1 MSQSKQPIKRW
12 VVRPSAPRREVDE
25 LARSLALARPLAA
38 LLYQRGATT
47 VAAAERFFSP
57 SLSNLHCPMLMRDMD
72 RAVDRLARA
81 IDNGERIM
89 LYGDYDVDGTTAVS
103 LLYNFLSDYSCD
115 LMFYI
120 PDRYAE
126 GYGISQKGIDYAADN
141 GVKLIITVD
150 CGIKATDEVAYAAT
164 RGVDFIVTDHHL
176 PDEVLPAAVAVLDPK
191 RVDCTYPF
199 QELSGCGVA
208 FKLVQAYAS
217 RRGIKIEDISYLLD
231 LVVVSI
237 AADIVPLVDENRV
250 MGHFGLQQLNSP
262 QANKGLAA
270 IIKICGLERHKML
283 VEDIVF
289 KIGPR
294 INATGRMEIDIDH
307 NDPRAQSG
315 GRNAVRLL
323 TAPTKDRALFYVNRI
338 EEFNRLRKEADRVI
352 TSEARMLLENDPTAA
367 GKKSTI
373 IFNPAWM
380 KGVVGIVASRLIE
393 TYYRPTVVLTESNGF
408 ITGSA
413 RSVPGF
419 DLYEAVESCAD
430 LLENFGG
437 HTYATGLTMRPENL
451 DAFCERFE
459 VYVEKHIADGDLVQ
473 QIDVDMEVPLAAIT
487 PELRRSLERFAPFGP
502 GNPAPVFVSR
512 SLRDNGSA
520 RLVGGKG
527 EHLKLALT
535 DGVGATIG
543 AIAFSQVELYAHIQA
558 GGSVD
563 VCYTVSDNVFQG
575 VVSPQLRIKDM
586 IPAES
591 YDA

>member
-1 MSQSKQPIKRW
+1 MQTIKKW
-12 VVRPSAPRREVDE
+12 VVRSAVTLDKVEQ
-25 LARSLALARPLAA
+25 LATTLRLEPPLAA
-38 LLYQRGATT
+38 LLYQRGVTT
-47 VAAAERFFSP
+47 VSQAEKFFAP
-57 SLSNLHCPMLMRDMD
+57 SLQDLHDPFLMLDMNVAIDRID
-72 RAVDRLARA
+72 RAL
-81 IDNGERIM
+81 DNGERIM
-89 LYGDYDVDGTTAVS
+89 LYGDYDVDGTSAVS
-103 LLYNFLSDYSCD
+103 LLYNFFSTYSKD
-115 LMFYI
+115 IMFYI

-126 GYGISQKGIDYAADN
+126 GYGISHRGIDYAADN

-150 CGIKATDEVAYAAT
+150 CGIKATEEVAYAAKH
-164 RGVDFIVTDHHL
+164 GVDFIVTDHHL
-176 PDEVLPAAVAVLDPK
+176 PDEILPPAVAVLDPK
-191 RVDCTYPF
+191 RVNCHYPF
-199 QELSGCGVA
+199 KELSGCGVA
-208 FKLVQAYAS
+208 FKLVQAYCAHK
-217 RRGIKIEDISYLLD
+217 GVPVDQIAYLLD

-250 MGHFGLQQLNSP
+250 MGYFGLEQLNSDK
-262 QANKGLAA
+262 ANKGLSA

-283 VEDIVF
+283 IEDIVF

-367 GKKSTI
+367 TKKSTI

-419 DLYEAVESCAD
+419 DLYEAVDSCAD

-437 HTYATGLTMRPENL
+437 HTYATGLTMKPEKL
-451 DAFCERFE
+451 DAFCARFE
-459 VYVEKHIADGDLVQ
+459 AYVDKHIALNDLVQ
-473 QIDVDMEVPLAAIT
+473 QIDIDMEVPLADIT
-487 PELRRSLERFAPFGP
+487 PALRRSLDRFAPFGP
-502 GNPAPVFVSR
+502 GNPAPVFLSR
-512 SLRDNGSA
+512 GLSDNGTA

-535 DGVGATIG
+535 DGITPSIG
-543 AIAFSQVELYAHIQA
+543 AIAFSQVELFPHIQA
-558 GGSVD
+558 GGHVD

-575 VVSPQLRIKDM
+575 IVSPQLRIKDM
-586 IPAES
+586 VES
-591 YDA
+591 EQY

>member
-1 MSQSKQPIKRW
+1 MQKQPIKKW
-12 VVRPSAPRREVDE
+12 VVRPAAPLDSVQQ
-25 LARSLALARPLAA
+25 LARGLGLVEPLAT

-47 VAAAERFFSP
+47 IEQAERFFAP
-57 SLSNLHCPMLMRDMD
+57 SLDNLHDPFLMKDMD
-72 RAVDRLARA
+72 IAVQRIERA
-81 IDNGERIM
+81 IANGERIM

-103 LLYNFLSDYSCD
+103 LLYNFFSTYSEGI
-115 LMFYI
+115 MFYI

-141 GVKLIITVD
+141 NVSLIITVD
-150 CGIKATDEVAYAAT
+150 CGIKATDEVAYAAS
-164 RGVDFIVTDHHL
+164 RGVDFIITDHHL
-176 PDEVLPAAVAVLDPK
+176 PDEVLPSAVAVLDPK
-191 RVDCTYPF
+191 RLDCNYPF
-199 QELSGCGVA
+199 KELSGCGVA
-208 FKLVQAYAS
+208 FKFVQAYCA
-217 RRGIKIEDISYLLD
+217 RKGVPVEQIAYLLD

-250 MGHFGLQQLNSP
+250 MAHYGLAQLNSDK
-262 QANKGLAA
+262 ANKGLAA
-270 IIKICGLERHKML
+270 IIKICGLEHHKML

-323 TAPTKDRALFYVNRI
+323 TAPSKDRALFYVNRI

-352 TSEARMLLENDPTAA
+352 TSEARMLLENDPMA
-367 GKKSTI
+367 GSKKSTI

-393 TYYRPTVVLTESNGF
+393 TYYRPTVVLTESNGW

-437 HTYATGLTMRPENL
+437 HTYATGLTMKPENL

-459 VYVEKHIADGDLVQ
+459 AYVEEHITDNELVQ
-473 QIDVDMEVPLAAIT
+473 QIDVDMEVKLSEIT
-487 PELRRSLERFAPFGP
+487 PTLRRSLDRFAPFGP

-512 SLRDNGSA
+512 ELKDNGSA

-527 EHLKLALT
+527 EHLKLGLT
-535 DGVGATIG
+535 DTRATTIG
-543 AIAFSQVELYAHIQA
+543 AIAFSQVELYPHIQA
-558 GGSVD
+558 GHSVD

-575 VVSPQLRIKDM
+575 IVSPQLRIKDM
-586 IPAES
+586 VVS
-591 YDA
+591 KTDVQN